1 MTAITFETVRADET
15 DYRISLSKLIGKEV
29 QDVVGY
35 LSQEFGDVSF
45 KLIKVIF
52 ADGSEMGVEGE
63 HDHPYLVSYGKD
75 DQPNFDDETLEALCE
90 EVDSRYG

>member
-1 MTAITFETVRADET
+1 MAITFETIRADDS

-45 KLIKVIF
+45 KLTKIVL
-52 ADGSEMGVEGE
+52 ADGSEMGVGGE
-63 HDHPYLVSYGKD
+63 HDHPYLVSYGED
-75 DQPNFDDETLEALCE
+75 DQPNFDDETLEALYE
-90 EVDSRYG
+90 EVDRGMS